1 MEYRRMGARLLRC
14 SNLLHHLP
22 YRTALFEQRVRSKV
36 RSRESDMAQ
45 LLARRPRAL
54 SSLCTVRLIS
64 SCT

>member
-1 MEYRRMGARLLRC
+1 MGARLLCR
-14 SNLLHHLP
+14 SGLLHHLP
-22 YRTALFEQRVRSKV
+22 RRTALLEQRVCSKV

-54 SSLCTVRLIS
+54 SPLRAVRPIS